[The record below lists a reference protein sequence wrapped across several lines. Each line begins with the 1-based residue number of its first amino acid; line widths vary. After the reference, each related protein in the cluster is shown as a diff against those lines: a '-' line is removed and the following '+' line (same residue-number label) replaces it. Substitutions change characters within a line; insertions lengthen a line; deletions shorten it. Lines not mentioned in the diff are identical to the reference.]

1 MVIGQEDSGEGCEE
15 IFNKDLRCDC
25 NWIVN
30 KVQSESS
37 NKVLFH
43 LCVLELVRMVYE
55 MNAELSSIV
64 IVFKIFKISIAHREA
79 KRGVKLG
86 HLDAQ

>member
-1 MVIGQEDSGEGCEE
+1 
-15 IFNKDLRCDC
+15 
-25 NWIVN
+25 
-30 KVQSESS
+30 
-37 NKVLFH
+37 
-43 LCVLELVRMVYE
+43 MVYE

-86 HLDAQ
+86 HLDA